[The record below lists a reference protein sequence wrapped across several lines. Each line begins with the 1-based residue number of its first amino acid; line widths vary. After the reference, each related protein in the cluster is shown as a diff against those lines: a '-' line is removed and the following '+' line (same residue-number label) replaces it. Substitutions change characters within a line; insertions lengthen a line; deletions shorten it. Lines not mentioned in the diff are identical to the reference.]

1 MFSFNKVIIGCWI
14 IFWLYWLISA
24 FGAKRN
30 TKSLL
35 GRFAGMRL
43 GLFVLIV
50 ILFHIFFNVRS
61 YSFHNSVATNNEL
74 VLSVGFIIFLSGL
87 FIAIW
92 ARINLGKN
100 WGMPMSVKQDPE
112 LVRSGP
118 YRYIRHPIYTG
129 ILLAMIGASVASSI
143 FWLAIFA
150 ISGIYFIYSAV
161 QEEKLMMKQ
170 FPKVYPSYKS
180 KTKMLIPFVI

>member
-1 MFSFNKVIIGCWI
+1 
-14 IFWLYWLISA
+14 
-24 FGAKRN
+24 
-30 TKSLL
+30 
-35 GRFAGMRL
+35 
-43 GLFVLIV
+43 
-50 ILFHIFFNVRS
+50 
-61 YSFHNSVATNNEL
+61 
-74 VLSVGFIIFLSGL
+74 
-87 FIAIW
+87 
-92 ARINLGKN
+92 
-100 WGMPMSVKQDPE
+100 MSVKQDPE